1 MQYSHSLDK
10 AIEISQKVSD
20 RLQEVGLPPTPE
32 IYELWY
38 VYFADMNPEV
48 TRAIDILAANEQRFT
63 KERCQ
68 ELHQR
73 FLSDAK
79 ENERVH
85 QASDKIQET
94 IKGVTGAVSNV
105 KSATSQYNSTL
116 ETARKSFDTQDMSK
130 DDMQKI
136 LSMVMHDTND
146 MITKNKKLEEELM
159 KSSSV
164 MQELRRDLEM
174 VRKEAL
180 TDGLTNLANRKAF
193 DAEIQTLIEEARKGG
208 VALSL
213 IMMDI
218 DHFKSFNDNFGHQ
231 IGDQVLRLVARTLTD
246 GVKGRDIACRYGGEE
261 FAILLPETNIQG
273 ALMVGNAL
281 RKTVASKDII
291 NRATGEKIAQITLS
305 GGAAEYVDKE
315 SIEGFISRADAALYA
330 AKNGGRN
337 QIAAAPAPGA
347 KKVSG

>member
-1 MQYSHSLDK
+1 MDRIK
-10 AIEISQKVSD
+10 EIGV
-20 RLQEVGLPPTPE
+20 PPTPE
-32 IYELWY
+32 IFELWY
-38 VYFADMNPEV
+38 VYYAEMHPEV
-48 TRAIDILAANEQRFT
+48 IRAIDILVANEQKIT

-73 FLSDAK
+73 FLSEAK

-85 QASDKIQET
+85 QASDRIQET

-116 ETARKSFDTQDMSK
+116 ENARKKFDAQDMSK

-136 LSMVMHDTND
+136 LNMVMSDTSE
-146 MITKNKKLEEELM
+146 MISKNKLLEEELV
-159 KSSSV
+159 KSSSI
-164 MQELRRDLEM
+164 MQELRRDLEL

-193 DAEIQTLIEEARKGG
+193 DAEIRNLVEEARKKGA
-208 VALSL
+208 ALSL

-246 GVKGRDIACRYGGEE
+246 GVKGRDLACRYGGEE
-261 FAILLPETNIQG
+261 FAILLPDTNIQG
-273 ALMVGNAL
+273 SIQVGNSL
-281 RKTVASKDII
+281 RQTVANKDIV
-291 NRATGEKIAQITLS
+291 NRSTGEKIAQITLS
-305 GGAAEYVDKE
+305 GGAAEYVDGE
-315 SIEGFISRADAALYA
+315 LIEDFIGRADAALYT
-330 AKNGGRN
+330 AKHNGRN
-337 QIAAAPAPGA
+337 QIAAAPTPGE
-347 KKVSG
+347 KKQKK